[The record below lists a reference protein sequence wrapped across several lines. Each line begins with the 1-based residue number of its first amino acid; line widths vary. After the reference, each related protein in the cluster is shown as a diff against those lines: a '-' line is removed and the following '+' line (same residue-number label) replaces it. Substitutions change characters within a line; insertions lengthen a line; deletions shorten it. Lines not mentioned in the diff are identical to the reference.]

1 MVTPATQAVVSVCF
15 PFSDL
20 SRTKLR
26 PTVILADVGRDNWIL
41 CQVTSKP
48 YGDARAI
55 VLTEESFATGLLRV
69 TSYARPGK
77 LFTANRDLMAD
88 QVGTLKEEAFKQII
102 EAVVAIL
109 TFRPSCL
116 RDCQPVDTAYPCP

>member
-1 MVTPATQAVVSVCF
+1 MVIPATRAVVSVRF

-26 PTVILADVGRDNWIL
+26 PAVILADVGRDDWIL

-55 VLTEESFATGLLRV
+55 TLTGESFATGSLRV

-77 LFTANRDLMAD
+77 LFTANRDLMVD

-102 EAVVAIL
+102 EAVVAVLRSDL
-109 TFRPSCL
+109 TS
-116 RDCQPVDTAYPCP
+116 

>member
-1 MVTPATQAVVSVCF
+1 VV
-15 PFSDL
+15 
-20 SRTKLR
+20 
-26 PTVILADVGRDNWIL
+26 LADVGRDDWIL

-55 VLTEESFATGLLRV
+55 ALTGESFATGSLRV

-77 LFTANRDLMAD
+77 LFTANLDLMVE

-102 EAVVAIL
+102 DAVVAVLRSGL
-109 TFRPSCL
+109 TL
-116 RDCQPVDTAYPCP
+116 

>member
-1 MVTPATQAVVSVCF
+1 VVIPATRAVVSVRF
-15 PFSDL
+15 PFSNL

-26 PTVILADVGRDNWIL
+26 PAVILADVGRDDWIL

-55 VLTEESFATGLLRV
+55 ILTEESFAAGSLRA

-77 LFTANRDLMAD
+77 LFTANHDLMAD
-88 QVGTLKEEAFKQII
+88 RIGTLKEETFKQII
-102 EAVVAIL
+102 EAVVAVLRSGL
-109 TFRPSCL
+109 TP
-116 RDCQPVDTAYPCP
+116 